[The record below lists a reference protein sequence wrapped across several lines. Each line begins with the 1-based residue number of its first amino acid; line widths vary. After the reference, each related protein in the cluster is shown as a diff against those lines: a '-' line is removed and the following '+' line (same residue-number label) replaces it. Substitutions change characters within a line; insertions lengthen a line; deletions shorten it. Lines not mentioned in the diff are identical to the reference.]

1 LARNLLGKSIP
12 TTHRLDRT
20 ERYRHIN
27 PRTVETTLTQPSR
40 WSLPTTIAFRFFF
53 VYFVFYIAPFPLYW
67 IPFTNVILEPFIKL
81 SFGATELLGKTL
93 FGAGYILPPTS
104 TGSGDTMHNYV
115 QLVFGLMI
123 ATGGAMVWSIVDG
136 KRSNYD
142 RLLYWFVIL
151 LRYYLAV
158 TMLSYGFAKV
168 FRTQFPPLTLGQLGK
183 SYGESSPMNLLWTF
197 MGYSGPYTVF
207 TGLGEVVGGLLL
219 LFKRTRL
226 LGALVV
232 AIVMTH
238 VVMLNLSYDVPVK
251 LYSAHLLLMAIII
264 MSPDSKRLLNFFLLN
279 KAVLPEPAKPL
290 YNTQKRKWI
299 YFAGKS
305 LILMYLVGQ
314 TLIGNLDQKRQLAE
328 YFARAEGISP
338 IDGQYEVE
346 TFVLNNDTL
355 PPIEK
360 DTRRWK
366 SMMIN
371 GKEIRVE
378 SMDGAAIKWH
388 FLGNVGYRRMVIHSP
403 DLSTYGNFTFH
414 SDSTRISIEG
424 TLIND
429 TLKIIAHKKSN
440 GGYLLVNRG
449 FHWVNEYPFNQ

>member
-1 LARNLLGKSIP
+1 
-12 TTHRLDRT
+12 
-20 ERYRHIN
+20 
-27 PRTVETTLTQPSR
+27 VETTLTQPAR
-40 WSLPTTIAFRFFF
+40 WSLPTLIAFRFFF
-53 VYFVFYIAPFPLYW
+53 VYFVFYILPFPFYW
-67 IPFTNVILEPFIKL
+67 IPYGGVIVEPFTRM
-81 SFGATELLGKTL
+81 SFAATELLGKTI
-93 FGAGYILPPTS
+93 FGIAYILPPAN

-115 QLVFGLMI
+115 QLVFVLLF
-123 ATGGAMVWSIVDG
+123 ATVGSIIWSTVDR
-136 KRSNYD
+136 KRSNYEK
-142 RLLYWFVIL
+142 LLYWFVIL
-151 LRYYLAV
+151 LRYYLAL

-197 MGYSGPYTVF
+197 MGYSGTYTVF
-207 TGLGEVVGGLLL
+207 TGLGEVTGGLLL

-226 LGALVV
+226 LGAIVV
-232 AIVMTH
+232 AIVMSH

-251 LYSAHLLLMAIII
+251 LYSAHLLLMALII
-264 MSPDSKRLLNFFLLN
+264 MAPDSKRLLKFFLLN
-279 KAVLPEPAKPL
+279 ETVPPEPAKPL
-290 YNTQKRKWI
+290 YNTQKKKWI

-305 LILMYLVGQ
+305 LILIYLVGQ
-314 TLIGNLDQKRQLAE
+314 TVINNLDQKRSVDE
-328 YFARAEGISP
+328 YFASAAAVSP
-338 IDGQYEVE
+338 IDGQYEVD

-355 PPIEK
+355 PPIQD

-366 SMMIN
+366 GMMIN

-378 SMDGAAIKWH
+378 SMDGASIKWH

-403 DLSTYGNFTFH
+403 DLSTYGNFTFR
-414 SDSTRISIEG
+414 SDSTGISIEG

-429 TLKIIAHKKSN
+429 TLKIIAHKKSS